1 MSKKVDERVV
11 EMRFDNGQF
20 EKNVATSMS
29 TIEKLKQKLNL
40 SGASKGLDDINSSV
54 KKIDMSGLRSGI
66 ETVSAKFSALQ
77 VMGVTA
83 LANITNSAVN
93 AGKRMISALTI
104 DPVKDGLAEYETQMN
119 AVQTILANTQKEGTN
134 VKIVN
139 KALDELNTYA
149 DKTIYNF
156 TEMTRNIGTFTA
168 AGVKLDTSVS
178 AIKGIANLAAIS
190 GSNSQQA
197 STAMYQL
204 SQAIASGTVKLMD
217 WNSVVNAGM
226 GGQVFQ
232 DALIRTS
239 EHLKTG
245 AKAAIDAKG
254 SFRESLQTGWMT
266 TEVLTQTLDQFAT
279 AADTQQEYEA
289 AVKKFIDQG
298 YTKEEAKQ
306 MADMARTAGE
316 AATKVKTFSQLI
328 DTLKEALGS
337 GWAQTWRLIIGDF
350 EEAKELWTGVSD
362 VIGGFINKMSDAR
375 NKLLESAL
383 GKGFSSLSDKISKI
397 SEPAKKA
404 SETMKKTVDAVS
416 KLGDVV
422 DDVILGK
429 FGNGKERFDALTE
442 SGINFYKV
450 QNKVNEKLGNS
461 KRYTDEQIAAQDKLL
476 GSHEKVSKGAE
487 KESEET
493 SKLTD
498 KKKELIK
505 RVASMTEEQMRSK
518 GYTDEQIAAFKELGD
533 TADKLGMPLN
543 EFIDNIDKITGRWL
557 LINSFK
563 NIGKSIITVF
573 SSIGKAWR
581 ETFEPM
587 SPDTLF
593 NIIAAFHK
601 FTATIKNFTEN
612 NSDELIRTFKGL
624 FAILDIITTIT
635 GGGLKLAF
643 KALSAILGAFNM
655 DVLDLTAKLGDMVSS
670 FRDFLFDNNLI
681 NKGFEMMASG
691 VKMAVEAFRDLFDTV
706 KNLPKVKEFIEDIK
720 NVDLKEIGK
729 NILEGLKN
737 GLEDGINTIPSIL
750 IEIGTKILEAI
761 KGVLGIH
768 SPSTEMYEV
777 GKNTIEGLV
786 NGLKDGS
793 SKVWEVISNIG
804 SKMLKWIKSF
814 DWSKAFALGVSVGLL
829 SIVKK
834 LVGTIDSFV
843 APLRGVG
850 DVLSGVGE
858 ILSESSKSVKKIL
871 NNTAKVVKSF
881 SKVLNAKAFQMKAE
895 GVRSLAISLAILA
908 GSVYLLAQLD
918 TGKLWSAVGAISVLS
933 VVLVALSIAMDKLST
948 ASASIDKNG
957 LKLNG
962 LKTGLIGIGV
972 ALLLVAATVKVM
984 STMDMDEIKRGFIG
998 LAGIISA
1005 IVLTFAAYG
1014 LLVKGKSAQNIDKA
1028 GKMLRSMAITMLLM
1042 VGICK
1047 LVGMLSEEEMLKGAA
1062 FAGAFVLFVTLINA
1076 ASLIA
1081 GKNVNKIGGTML
1093 KISIAI
1099 LLMVGVCKLA
1109 GMLSKEE
1116 MLKGAAFAGA
1126 FLIFVGTLVA
1136 ITKIGS
1142 EEKIAKVAGT
1152 LIAMSVAIGIMAG
1165 VCILLGLISLPA
1177 LAKGVAAVSILGII
1191 LSLMIK
1197 ATKGAEDVKGSII
1210 AMSVAIAVMA
1220 VAVAALSFI
1229 DPKNLAG
1236 ATIALSMLMG
1246 MFALMAKASGSLQGS
1261 MGSLIVM
1268 TVLVGLLA
1276 GIIYLLSRIP
1286 IESALGVAT
1295 SLSVLLLS
1303 LSASCA
1309 FLSLSSGIMPQALV
1323 TIGVMA
1329 LVVAALA
1336 GILYLIKGMDPSSAI
1351 GNATALSVLLLSLS
1365 SSCLILTGASLVAPT
1380 ALIAIG
1386 VMTLVVAALAGIL
1399 YLIRDMNPISAIG
1412 NATALSTLL
1421 IAMSACCVILTAV
1434 GLAGPAA
1441 LIGVGS
1447 LVALVT
1453 AVGGLIIAIGALSDH
1468 FPKMEEFISKG
1479 IPILEKIGYAL
1490 GSFFGNIIG
1499 GFAEGITASLPKM
1512 AIDLSL
1518 FMIGL
1523 QPFIDGA
1530 KQVDGS
1536 ALTGVSSLVKMVT
1549 MITGASL
1556 LESITSFVTGSSSM
1570 ETFATQI
1577 NSFADA
1583 IVSFS
1588 SKVKG
1593 KIDESSVL
1601 AAANAGKMLA
1611 EMTNA
1616 IPGSGGLFQLFSGE
1630 KNLSE
1635 FRTQLAAFGG
1645 AIAKFSESV
1654 AGKVNEEAV
1663 TAAASAGKIM
1673 AEMQKSIVP
1682 TGGVVQWFTG
1692 EKNMATFGAQILAF
1706 GCAIVAFSKTVA
1718 GKVNEEAVTAAASA
1732 GKIMTSLQGKI
1743 ESTGGVV
1750 QWFTGEKNMATFGAQ
1765 LVAFGKAITK
1775 FSENT
1780 KVDQS
1785 TVFAA
1790 STAGMVMTTLQK
1802 NIPEKHWFDGK
1813 VSLSEFGR
1821 KIVSFGKSIKKYS
1834 DEVTGMDTSSMS
1846 MSISVSSRLVSL
1858 TKRLVDLD
1866 TSGIKSFKD
1875 VKGIGESI
1883 KSYSDKVSKI
1893 SIGSVN
1899 LSIKAAN
1906 NLTVLLKK
1914 LIGLDVSGIS
1924 TFKKVTGV
1932 GDAIASYSTKIASV
1946 NISAVSSSVSLV
1958 NRLVSMIN
1966 NMSNI
1971 NTNGVT
1977 GFRNSINSLSKTNV
1991 SGLVNAFSGST
2002 SKLSSVGSK
2011 LSDALVNGFK
2021 TKQSSLTTTANTM
2034 MNAVQ
2039 KLITSRYTIFRMNG
2053 SVLIAQLA
2061 SGIISSS
2068 SKVTSGISHMLSV
2081 ASSSIRR
2088 YHGSFYS
2095 AGGYLATGFANGIS
2109 SNSYL
2114 AVARAAAM
2122 ASQAYQAAKKKLDIN
2137 SPSKVFRR
2145 LGYSVPEGFAQ
2156 GIDRMSKCVDKSSVS
2171 MAGTAIRGTEDALRR
2186 ITNII
2191 SDDVDSQPTISPVVD
2206 LSDVKRGVNAING
2219 YFNNK
2224 ALVGVAA
2231 DVNAVSLQMNRRGQN
2246 GVNDDVV
2253 SAINKL
2259 RKDLE
2264 NNIGPSYT
2272 VNGITYDDG
2281 TNVSEA
2287 IKSLVRAARIERR
2300 I

>member
-77 VMGVTA
+77 VIGVTA

-289 AVKKFIDQG
+289 AVKKFVDQG
-298 YTKEEAKQ
+298 YSKEQAKQ
-306 MADMARTAGE
+306 MADMAKTAGE
-316 AATKVKTFSQLI
+316 AATKVKTFTQLV
-328 DTLKEALGS
+328 DTIKEALGS

-691 VKMAVEAFRDLFDTV
+691 IKMAVEAFRDLFDTV

-777 GKNTIEGLV
+777 GTNTIEGLV

-834 LVGTIDSFV
+834 LVGTIDNFV

-895 GVRSLAISLAILA
+895 GVRSLAISLVILA

-972 ALLLVAATVKVM
+972 ALLIIAATVKVM

-1014 LLVKGKSAQNIDKA
+1014 LLVKGKSAQNIGKA

-1093 KISIAI
+1093 KISIAM
-1099 LLMVGVCKLA
+1099 LLMIGVCKLVGMLSKEEMLKGA
-1109 GMLSKEE
+1109 AFAGAFLIFVGTLVAITKIGKDSQIAKLGGMLLGISISMLLMIGVCKLVGMLSKEE

-1191 LSLMIK
+1191 LALMIK

-1468 FPKMEEFISKG
+1468 FPKMEEFINKG

-1518 FMIGL
+1518 FMIEL

-1530 KQVDGS
+1530 KQVDGT

-1616 IPGSGGLFQLFSGE
+1616 IPSSGGLFQLFSGE

-1635 FRTQLAAFGG
+1635 FGTQLAAFGG
-1645 AIAKFSESV
+1645 AIAKFSES
-1654 AGKVNEEAV
+1654 
-1663 TAAASAGKIM
+1663 
-1673 AEMQKSIVP
+1673 
-1682 TGGVVQWFTG
+1682 
-1692 EKNMATFGAQILAF
+1692 
-1706 GCAIVAFSKTVA
+1706 VA

-1790 STAGMVMTTLQK
+1790 STAGMVMATLQK

-1834 DEVTGMDTSSMS
+1834 DEVTGIDTSSMS
-1846 MSISVSSRLVSL
+1846 MSISVSSRLISL

-1906 NLTVLLKK
+1906 NLTVLLRK

-2081 ASSSIRR
+2081 ASSSIRS

-2095 AGGYLATGFANGIS
+2095 AGGYLVTGFANGIS

-2114 AVARAAAM
+2114 AAARAAAM

-2224 ALVGVAA
+2224 ALVGVAE

-2246 GVNDDVV
+2246 GVNDDIV